1 MADTTFSSLDEALSG
16 AGFTDTL
23 PATPPAPPVVVAPSS
38 DLPIPAT
45 SPTATPPE
53 PVVVPPVAATPPP
66 VVPPVVATPPPSA
79 ALPPATPPATP
90 PADLFASVTLPPYAK
105 PATSAAFQQVKD
117 LAAAEIKKRDE
128 ELTKLRA
135 QATAPISADKLP
147 KEVADELAELRKFR
161 ETTALENDPIFEQKY
176 SAPLAEIDAAIY
188 EKFSALG
195 VPPKSIEDIKAMGG
209 PAALDLDDMYVK
221 LDAAG
226 KDTTGLKRFVE
237 AKLVRR
243 EELLDEK
250 SKAVKA
256 AKENYGKFA
265 EDRKQREAKAEET
278 KLTEVNSVLTNIL
291 QIDPNFAVEE
301 LPVGATEDQKK
312 ANLAHKE
319 FITGLKTRMDSLSKE
334 MTPSNFAQTVA
345 SWGIAH
351 IFKARLDAEM
361 GVTKA
366 LQADLATTKARLE
379 TILKAGA
386 APKPGG
392 QTVPRSKGTPKQ
404 ADQFGSVDEAFAAAE
419 AAQKAQQD

>member
-1 MADTTFSSLDEALSG
+1 MADTTFSSLDDALSG
-16 AGFTDTL
+16 AGFTDTP

-38 DLPIPAT
+38 DLPIPA
-45 SPTATPPE
+45 SPPVTPPE
-53 PVVVPPVAATPPP
+53 PVVVPPVAAIPPP
-66 VVPPVVATPPPSA
+66 VVPPVVATPPPVA
-79 ALPPATPPATP
+79 ALPPAAP

-161 ETTALENDPIFEQKY
+161 ETTALESDPIFEQKY
-176 SAPLAEIDAAIY
+176 SAPLAEIDATIY

-209 PAALDLDDMYVK
+209 PAALDLDDMYAK

-250 SKAVKA
+250 NKAVKA

-265 EDRKQREAKAEET
+265 EDRKQREAKVEET

-291 QIDPNFAVEE
+291 QIDPNFSVEE
-301 LPVGATEDQKK
+301 LPAGATEDQKK
-312 ANLAHKE
+312 AHGAHKE

-334 MTPSNFAQTVA
+334 MNPSNFAQMVA

-351 IFKARLDAEM
+351 IFKARLEAEE

-366 LQADLATTKARLE
+366 LQTELTTTKARLD